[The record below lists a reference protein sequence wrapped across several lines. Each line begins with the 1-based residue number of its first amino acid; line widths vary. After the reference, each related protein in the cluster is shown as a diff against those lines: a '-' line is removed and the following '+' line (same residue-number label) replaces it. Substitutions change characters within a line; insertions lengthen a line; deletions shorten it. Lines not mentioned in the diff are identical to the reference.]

1 MASWAQPPI
10 CICMYVCR
18 WVALPL
24 ASKRWGALPYNN
36 PNSVINEL
44 LLRRLWL
51 LHSLSTLL
59 SRTLSYSHL
68 SCEGSP
74 IRGYPYH
81 LNHKKSG
88 NPFPPNYCSNN
99 PRLMYF
105 QLCIYFAL
113 AHTHNYSLLVVGS
126 TIRGALHK
134 IRFTTNQHRVSDLVL
149 ILLLR
154 RNLCSFSLN
163 WGWVM
168 SPWHRLAQQVTHNNF
183 WQFGEL
189 IAE

>member
-1 MASWAQPPI
+1 MVARPTFPFLYHFTSALHYSSSSLSGCPQNGQLWLVCIASWAQP
-10 CICMYVCR
+10 MYVCR
-18 WVALPL
+18 WMALPL
-24 ASKRWGALPYNN
+24 ASKRWGALPDNN

-44 LLRRLWL
+44 LLRRLRL

-74 IRGYPYH
+74 IRGYPYY

-113 AHTHNYSLLVVGS
+113 AHTQLF
-126 TIRGALHK
+126 TARC
-134 IRFTTNQHRVSDLVL
+134 RF
-149 ILLLR
+149 
-154 RNLCSFSLN
+154 
-163 WGWVM
+163 
-168 SPWHRLAQQVTHNNF
+168 NNSRSSS
-183 WQFGEL
+183 QN
-189 IAE
+189 